1 MKLKFLVSLLC
12 AGSVFASFAQGYK
25 DGVEYTKV
33 NMLEKGQTL
42 LERNLNNPETD
53 KAVSYYFLGNI
64 AAQQGNTAKAKE
76 CYDKGVAV
84 NAEYPLNYV
93 GLASLQIKAG
103 SDEKLYKDLLKTA
116 EKLGKKNAETFVE
129 IARAFYQADAVKYAK
144 EIEKYIKKAKKTDKK
159 DPEAYV
165 FEGDVLTAK
174 KQWGDA
180 AGYYEMALS
189 FDPNYIPAY
198 VKYANTYF
206 NVSPQ
211 AAIERLE
218 QLVSI
223 KPESAMAMNQLAEKL
238 YENDQWTKAAEVYGE
253 YIKNPNHFKEDE
265 ERYAVLLY
273 FGEKYDDSYAL
284 AERIENNQGSFLMR
298 RIMFLNKAALKDYAA
313 AEALAVKFFASAS
326 SAKDRFSSNDYLT
339 YGEVLKGLGK
349 TNEAI
354 AQYEK
359 AVEIN
364 PEKVELLKDLSSA
377 YGANE
382 NYEKSAEFYQKYVDT
397 ADASTNDLYV
407 LAGKYQNVV
416 ATEKEDSVKRQAAL
430 DNAIKY
436 IDIVIEKVPNDFRI
450 RQRKAR
456 ILGVAEANQKEAR
469 AVEPY
474 TQMLEIL
481 DRDPENKTKRA
492 DAYMEA
498 YNYIAGCHLVNGN
511 VPEAKIWYNKYLEL
525 DPQNEAL
532 RKYIEGLKE

>member
-12 AGSVFASFAQGYK
+12 AGSIFASFAQGYK

-33 NMLEKGQTL
+33 NLLDKGQTL
-42 LERNLNNPETD
+42 LERNLNNAETD
-53 KAVSYYFLGNI
+53 KAVSYYFLGQI
-64 AAQQGNTAKAKE
+64 ANKKGDVVKAKE
-76 CYDKGVAV
+76 CFDNGIAV
-84 NAEYPLNYV
+84 NADSPLNYV
-93 GLASLQIKAG
+93 GLAFLKIKAG
-103 SDEKLYKDLLKTA
+103 SVEKEYKDLLKTA
-116 EKLGKKNAETFVE
+116 EKLGKKDAEVFVE
-129 IARAFYQADAVKYAK
+129 IARAFYEADPVKYAK
-144 EIEKYIKKAKKTDKK
+144 DIENYIKKAKKTDKK
-159 DPEAYV
+159 NPEAYV

-189 FDPNYIPAY
+189 FDPNYVPAY

-273 FGEKYDDSYAL
+273 FGEKYEDSYAL
-284 AERIENNQGSFLMR
+284 AEKIQNNQGSFLMR
-298 RIMFLNKAALKDYAA
+298 RIMFLNKAAMEDYTA
-313 AEALAVKFFASAS
+313 AETLANNFFASAS
-326 SAKDRFSSNDYLT
+326 TTDRFSSNDYVT
-339 YGEVLKGLGK
+339 FGEVLKKLGK
-349 TNEAI
+349 TQEAI

-364 PEKVELLKDLSSA
+364 PKKVDLLKDLSSA

-382 NYEKSAEFYQKYVDT
+382 NYEKSAEYYQKYVDT
-397 ADASTNDLYV
+397 AEESTNDLYV

-430 DNAIKY
+430 DNALKY

-456 ILGVAEANQKEAR
+456 ILGVAEASQKEAR

-474 TQMLEIL
+474 NQMLEIL

-532 RKYIEGLKE
+532 RTYIEGLKE